1 MYMELKNQLLLYLIG
16 FLLIMFVI
24 GITTGFLINFILYI
38 GVFYLAS
45 ELLLKNSQLQIL
57 AFSALLIYG
66 IYILIQFSQNE
77 SYLDYYTFKTNL
89 YDDFINT
96 IINKARF
103 NPNSMY
109 VLSFDP
115 DSTTYNSA
123 NDLRHAYKI
132 K

>member
-1 MYMELKNQLLLYLIG
+1 MELKNQLLLYLIG

-66 IYILIQFSQNE
+66 IYVLIQFSQNE

-89 YDDFINT
+89 YDDFMNT
-96 IINKARF
+96 LINKARF

-115 DSTTYNSA
+115 EASSYSYA
-123 NDLRHAYKI
+123 NDSRHYYQPI
-132 K
+132 RR